1 VSDPWG
7 PVGCEAGGAFGFQV
21 FAVGEIPMPVR
32 PRRVFELMNPD
43 VVTLQPEQTLVEAQ
57 QILAGKSISGAPV
70 VDASGRVI
78 GVVSQNDLVR
88 KAAHRDTVAQAGL
101 FFSSVEDYADLGAT
115 PAASSSLRVADVLTP
130 RVYSVSRDTGVAVA
144 ANIMRERRIH
154 RLLVT
159 DKGVLVGVVSSLDLL
174 RVVEELC

>member
-1 VSDPWG
+1 
-7 PVGCEAGGAFGFQV
+7 
-21 FAVGEIPMPVR
+21 MTVR

-43 VVTLQPEQTLVEAQ
+43 VVTLRPEHTLVEAQ
-57 QILAGKSISGAPV
+57 ELLATKSVSGAPV
-70 VDASGRVI
+70 VDASGRVL

-88 KAAHRDTVAQAGL
+88 KAAHPDTVAQAGQ
-101 FFSSVEDYADLGAT
+101 FFSSVEDYADLGET
-115 PAASSSLRVADVLTP
+115 PVPAGSMRVADVMSK
-130 RVYSVSRDTGVAVA
+130 RVFSVNRDTGVAVA

-159 DKGVLVGVVSSLDLL
+159 DRGVLVGIVSSLDLL

>member
-1 VSDPWG
+1 M
-7 PVGCEAGGAFGFQV
+7 A
-21 FAVGEIPMPVR
+21 VR

-43 VVTLQPEQTLVEAQ
+43 VVSLRPDQSVAEAQ
-57 QILAGKSISGAPV
+57 QLLAARSVSGAPV
-70 VDASGRVI
+70 VDESGRVL

-88 KAAHRDTVAQAGL
+88 TAAHPDTAEHSGQ

-115 PAASSSLRVADVLTP
+115 PVQAGSIRVSEVMTK
-130 RVYSVSRDTGVAVA
+130 RVFSVNRDTGVAVA

-159 DKGVLVGVVSSLDLL
+159 DRGVLVGIVSSLDLL

>member
-1 VSDPWG
+1 M
-7 PVGCEAGGAFGFQV
+7 A
-21 FAVGEIPMPVR
+21 VR

-43 VVTLQPEQTLVEAQ
+43 VVALRPEHSVTEAQ
-57 QILAGKSISGAPV
+57 QILAARSVSGAPV
-70 VDASGRVI
+70 VDDTGRVV

-88 KAAHRDTVAQAGL
+88 KATHPDTAEKAGQ
-101 FFSSVEDYADLGAT
+101 FFSSIEDFADLGTTLVGANST
-115 PAASSSLRVADVLTP
+115 RIADVMNK
-130 RVYSVSRDTGVAVA
+130 RVFSVNRDTGVAVA

-159 DKGVLVGVVSSLDLL
+159 DKGVLVGIVSSLDLL

>member
-1 VSDPWG
+1 M
-7 PVGCEAGGAFGFQV
+7 A
-21 FAVGEIPMPVR
+21 VR

-43 VVTLQPEQTLVEAQ
+43 VVSLRPEQTVTEAQ
-57 QILAGKSISGAPV
+57 QLLSSRSVSGAPV
-70 VDASGRVI
+70 VDDSGRVV

-88 KAAHRDTVAQAGL
+88 SATHPDTAEKAGQ
-101 FFSSVEDYADLGAT
+101 FFSSIEDYADLGAT
-115 PAASSSLRVADVLTP
+115 PVGPSSQHVSDVMSK
-130 RVYSVSRDTGVAVA
+130 RVYSVNRDTGVAVA

-159 DKGVLVGVVSSLDLL
+159 DRGVLVGVLSSLDLL

>member
-1 VSDPWG
+1 
-7 PVGCEAGGAFGFQV
+7 
-21 FAVGEIPMPVR
+21 MTVR

-43 VVTLQPEQTLVEAQ
+43 VVSLRPDHTVTEAQ
-57 QILAGKSISGAPV
+57 EILAARSVSGAPV
-70 VDASGRVI
+70 VDESGRVL

-88 KAAHRDTVAQAGL
+88 KATHPDTAEKAGQ
-101 FFSSVEDYADLGAT
+101 FFSSVEDYADIGAT
-115 PAASSSLRVADVLTP
+115 PVPPSSQHVSEIMSKRVF
-130 RVYSVSRDTGVAVA
+130 SVSRDTGVAVA

-159 DKGVLVGVVSSLDLL
+159 DRGVLVGVLSSLDLL

>member
-1 VSDPWG
+1 M
-7 PVGCEAGGAFGFQV
+7 A
-21 FAVGEIPMPVR
+21 VR

-43 VVTLQPEQTLVEAQ
+43 VVTLRPDHTLADAQ
-57 QILAGKSISGAPV
+57 EILASKSVSGAPV
-70 VDASGRVI
+70 VDASGRVL

-88 KAAHRDTVAQAGL
+88 KAAHPDTVAQAGQ
-101 FFSSVEDYADLGAT
+101 FFSSVAEYADLAAT
-115 PAASSSLRVADVLTP
+115 PVAPSTQLVSEVMTP
-130 RVYSVSRDTGVAVA
+130 RVYSVNRDTGVAVA

-159 DKGVLVGVVSSLDLL
+159 DKGVLVGVLSSLDLL